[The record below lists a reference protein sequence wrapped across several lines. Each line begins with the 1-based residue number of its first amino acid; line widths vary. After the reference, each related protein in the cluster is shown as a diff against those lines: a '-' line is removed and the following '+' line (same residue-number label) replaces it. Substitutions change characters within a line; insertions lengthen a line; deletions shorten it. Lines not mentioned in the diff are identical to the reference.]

1 MRKHICQSGQT
12 VTAPPTTHKYLF
24 TDLHSS
30 VVLVTP
36 FTFSFSFSFSFNKG
50 INLLLVLV
58 LDINLLLALVLGLV
72 RISIYV

>member
-1 MRKHICQSGQT
+1 MRKHICQSEQT
-12 VTAPPTTHKYLF
+12 VTGPPTTHKYLF

-36 FTFSFSFSFSFNKG
+36 FTFSFSFSFSKG
-50 INLLLVLV
+50 IDLLLVLV

-72 RISIYV
+72 RILIYV